1 MKKGTKKCKECGRY
15 NSPLIQSYYRGKKGN
30 VSYIKRRKNPL
41 YVSRKRCAFCEALL
55 NQELKENEM
64 ETNR

>member
-55 NQELKENEM
+55 N
-64 ETNR
+64 